1 MAMEKFLENDIHNSR
16 IVSKVSIAV
25 GSVLLAAY
33 LGVGWY
39 GSSQMLNVTPQRVE
53 YDQSVQLVD
62 GDNYVMQGGA
72 YNIDGLVGGI
82 RTDGSTMGVF
92 GPPSNLNNEA
102 KTSARSLQE
111 LYGNPPKINERLS
124 LQGNIWTSNPKEAL
138 GLEYSDV
145 KYKGP
150 LGDMGAWSIPAEN
163 SKTWVIGVHGIG
175 APKSEFLR
183 FIKPLHN
190 IGHNVLAI
198 NYRNDAGN
206 PASPDGYNHLGDTEW
221 QDLQA
226 AVHYAEQQG
235 AETVHLFGLSL
246 GGSIIENYLRRV
258 PEKEARVG
266 KVVLD
271 SPVLDWNDFVNHRLK
286 SQGYPG
292 FLAYPGKTVAYLRA
306 GVDLDRISTRP
317 DNITNHR
324 RLIFHSSDD
333 RTVPSGPSQKLA
345 EERPDIVKYQNS
357 KRGGHVRF
365 WNYDQSRYERVLTD
379 FLSNKS

>member
-1 MAMEKFLENDIHNSR
+1 MEKFLENDIHNSR
-16 IVSKVSIAV
+16 IMLKLSAAI
-25 GSVLLAAY
+25 GSVLLAGAY

-39 GSSQMLNVTPQRVE
+39 GSSQMLNVNLQRVE
-53 YDQSVQLVD
+53 YDQSVQAVE
-62 GDNYVMQGGA
+62 GDNYVIQGGA

-82 RTDGSTMGVF
+82 RTDGSAMGVF
-92 GPPSNLNNEA
+92 GPPSNLSNEA

-111 LYGNPPKINERLS
+111 PQGNRPKINERLS

-150 LGDMGAWSIPAEN
+150 LGDMGAWSIPAED
-163 SKTWVIGVHGIG
+163 SKSWVIGVHGVG

-183 FIKPLHN
+183 FVKPLHSA
-190 IGHNVLAI
+190 GHNVLAI
-198 NYRNDAGN
+198 DYRNDAGN

-235 AETVHLFGLSL
+235 AETVHLYGLSL
-246 GGSIIENYLRRV
+246 GGSIVENYLRRV
-258 PEKEARVG
+258 PEEEAARIG
-266 KVVLD
+266 KIVLD

-286 SQGYPG
+286 SQDYPS

-306 GVDLDRISTRP
+306 GVSLGRISTRP
-317 DNITNHR
+317 DNITNHK

-345 EERPDIVKYQNS
+345 EDRSDIVEYKNF
-357 KRGGHVRF
+357 KRGGHVRS
-365 WNYDQSRYERVLTD
+365 WNHDQSRYERALTG
-379 FLSNKS
+379 FLSN